1 MIQRAAC
8 HLALVLSLV
17 FGEAQAAAPVNL
29 PIKQVASSAI
39 SNAAGDAVSSLVGR
53 YDWKVA
59 DLVACQE
66 VVARDIGAQFSS
78 INTNTLRTITSDL
91 WSGNLMQSGLNAE
104 VLSATTEIVRHI
116 ETNSKT
122 TLCVTT
128 ALGGGGI
135 PQGCGME
142 VQSFRE
148 VAVGVVLKMPR
159 LVNAI
164 TQSIQRYCGVQNVQ

>member
-66 VVARDIGAQFSS
+66 V
-78 INTNTLRTITSDL
+78 
-91 WSGNLMQSGLNAE
+91 GLYA
-104 VLSATTEIVRHI
+104 
-116 ETNSKT
+116 
-122 TLCVTT
+122 
-128 ALGGGGI
+128 
-135 PQGCGME
+135 
-142 VQSFRE
+142 F
-148 VAVGVVLKMPR
+148 
-159 LVNAI
+159 
-164 TQSIQRYCGVQNVQ
+164 